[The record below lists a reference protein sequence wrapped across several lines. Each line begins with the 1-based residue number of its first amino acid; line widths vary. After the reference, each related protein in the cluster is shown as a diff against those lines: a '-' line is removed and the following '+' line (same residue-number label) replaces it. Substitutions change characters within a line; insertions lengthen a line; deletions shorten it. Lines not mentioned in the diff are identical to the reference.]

1 MKLGRK
7 LGWGMGRR
15 RGWGMVMERGWG
27 MVMERRREVRSV
39 GCGGLMVLL
48 WSGAKRDVG
57 GGR

>member
-1 MKLGRK
+1 MGRRR
-7 LGWGMGRR
+7 GWGMVME

>member
-1 MKLGRK
+1 MELGRK
-7 LGWGMGRR
+7 LGWGMVLGVGVG
-15 RGWGMVMERGWG
+15 GWRLGMVGLG
-27 MVMERRREVRSV
+27 VGEVGRAV